1 MSIKTIVIVVIAV
14 LLTIVLMQNTDEVY
28 FKFLFATFRVS
39 KLMMMLIVAVTGFI
53 LGLIVAWPKKQKFDI
68 EGYHD
73 AMRKKDGTDTLSD
86 EDREYIS

>member
-1 MSIKTIVIVVIAV
+1 MSIKTIAVVIVAV

-28 FKFLFATFRVS
+28 FKFLFSTFRVS
-39 KLMMMLIVAVTGFI
+39 KLMIMLVVAVTGFV

-68 EGYHD
+68 GGYHD
-73 AMRKKDGTDTLSD
+73 ALREKNNADTLSD